1 MKKTSFIRIL
11 SMLLAILFVMT
22 SLVACNNDRPDN
34 PPDISDTNTDA
45 ETPNSSTP
53 KVTTLSDYKIVYPA
67 NASDYVKTKVV
78 TVINNAME
86 KKFGIKLE
94 AVSDS
99 TAAAPYEIVLGETNR
114 SDDVAKAH
122 YDSLRGA
129 YSLDGKNTLT
139 YNTAI
144 VYNDN
149 RVFLLAKSDDTL
161 FNVANYF
168 CANIE
173 SQVNADTKVF
183 TPNETPYFSK
193 GSAKTED
200 SPYLAEGSDLR
211 VMSFN
216 ILMSQYAAIE
226 SNKRD
231 LRMANI
237 LMYYMPDVVALQET
251 EELWHKLID
260 KYLVEPGIYAKAAEK
275 TASGAYNM
283 TTFLYNPKTVKLLN
297 TEIHEVVKNSDCRLF
312 VVCEFE
318 KLSDGT
324 RFVTTNFHP
333 APDGYVQ
340 EHATHFKR
348 LFVLKDQA
356 LAKYKDLPIIMM
368 GDFNTPEEHE
378 MYPKFITNMGV
389 KDAKYE
395 AETLV
400 RRYATY
406 LKGGP
411 FGTLEKGDMH
421 CYDHIFVNANTKV
434 KLFNVVIDHGVT
446 LTSDHLPIYADIS
459 TK

>member
-1 MKKTSFIRIL
+1 MKKNSFIRIL

-78 TVINNAME
+78 SVINNAFE
-86 KKFGIKLE
+86 SKYGIKLE
-94 AVSDS
+94 AVSD
-99 TAAAPYEIVLGETNR
+99 TTEAAPYEIVLGETNR

-211 VMSFN
+211 VMSYN

-260 KYLVEPGIYAKAAEK
+260 KYLVGPGIYAKAAEK

-283 TTFLYNPKTVKLLN
+283 TTFLYNPKTVKLVS
-297 TEIHEVVKNSDCRLF
+297 TDIREIAKNSNVRLF

-318 KLSDGT
+318 RLSDGSH
-324 RFVTTNFHP
+324 FVVTNFHP
-333 APDGYVQ
+333 APSGNAQ
-340 EHATHFKR
+340 EYETHFKR
-348 LFVLKDQA
+348 LYAVKDQA
-356 LAKYKDLPIIMM
+356 LSKYKDLPIIMM
-368 GDFNTPEEHE
+368 GDFNTAEEYE
-378 MYPKFITNMGV
+378 MYKTYMSKMGV

-400 RRYATY
+400 RRYGTY

-411 FGTLEKGDMH
+411 YGSLQKGDAE
-421 CYDHIFVNANTKV
+421 CYDHIFVNNNVNV

-459 TK
+459 FK

>member
-1 MKKTSFIRIL
+1 MKKSTFIRIL
-11 SMLLAILFVMT
+11 SILLAIMMLMSTFI
-22 SLVACNNDRPDN
+22 ACNKDN
-34 PPDISDTNTDA
+34 PLNDESNGTESDAPTTYPKTANL
-45 ETPNSSTP
+45 SS
-53 KVTTLSDYKIVYPA
+53 YKIVFSEG
-67 NASDYVKTKVV
+67 ASDYVKTKVA

-86 KKFGIKLE
+86 KKFGVKLE

-99 TAAAPYEIVLGETNR
+99 TVAAPYEIVLGETNR
-114 SDDVAKAH
+114 FDDVSKAH
-122 YDSLRGA
+122 FDSLRGA

-139 YNTAI
+139 YGTGI

-149 RVFLLAKSDDTL
+149 RVFLLAKSDDAL
-161 FNVANYF
+161 FSIANYF
-168 CANIE
+168 CSTLE
-173 SQVNADTKVF
+173 SQVNAETKDF

-193 GSAKTED
+193 SAKTED
-200 SPYLAEGSDLR
+200 SPYLAEGADLR

-251 EELWHKLID
+251 EELWHTLIE

-297 TEIHEVVKNSDCRLF
+297 TEIHEVVKNSDVRLF

-333 APDGYVQ
+333 ASDGYVQ

>member
-1 MKKTSFIRIL
+1 MKKFSFIRVL
-11 SMLLAILFVMT
+11 SVLLAMMFLMT
-22 SLVACNNDRPDN
+22 SFVACNND
-34 PPDISDTNTDA
+34 
-45 ETPNSSTP
+45 TPNTTP
-53 KVTTLSDYKIVYPA
+53 NDSDAQADTPTTYPKTTSLSNYKIVFA
-67 NASDYVKTKVV
+67 ESASDYVKTKVV

-86 KKFGIKLE
+86 SKFGIKLE
-94 AVSDS
+94 AISDS

-114 SDDVAKAH
+114 FDDVSKAH
-122 YDSLRGA
+122 FDSLRGA

-139 YNTAI
+139 YGTGI

-149 RVFLLAKSDDTL
+149 RVFLLAKSDDAL
-161 FNVANYF
+161 FSVANYF
-168 CANIE
+168 CANLE
-173 SQVNADTKVF
+173 SQVNAETKDF
-183 TPNETPYFSK
+183 TPSETPYFSK
-193 GSAKTED
+193 AAKTED
-200 SPYLAEGSDLR
+200 SPYLAEGTDLR

-231 LRMANI
+231 VRMANI

-251 EELWHKLID
+251 EKLWHTLID

-283 TTFLYNPKTVKLLN
+283 TTFLYNPKTVKLIS
-297 TEIHEVVKNSDCRLF
+297 TDIREITKNSDVRLF
-312 VVCEFE
+312 VTCEFE

-324 RFVTTNFHP
+324 RFVATNFHP
-333 APDGYVQ
+333 APSGYAQ
-340 EHATHFKR
+340 EYETHFKR
-348 LFVLKDQA
+348 LFAFKDQA

-368 GDFNTPEEHE
+368 GDFNTAEEFE
-378 MYPKFITNMGV
+378 MYNTFMTKMNV

-400 RRYATY
+400 RRYGTY

-411 FGTLEKGDMH
+411 FGTLQKGDAE
-421 CYDHIFVNANTKV
+421 CYDHIFVNDKVNV